1 MSSPPNRPTAHDLI
15 DRREA
20 VKRVTALLGG
30 VALVGGSAL
39 LTGCRDDDA
48 APDSAAA
55 DTAAAPLFSEEE
67 IAFLDEVA
75 DTILPETRTPGAKAA
90 RVGAFMAVAVTDSYR
105 APEQQAFRDGLR
117 LLDERSRAMHA
128 VGFMQATPEQRLAL
142 LEVLDREQY
151 DDTRRRGEER
161 ARRAAAADSAA
172 RADSIARR
180 DSAGAAAR
188 RGAAGAGSRDTSRG
202 GLQGQGPARP
212 VDSTDA
218 AAGAATLP
226 DQRQENDP
234 AADAG
239 TPTAAIVADPPPHYF
254 RMMKELTLVGYFTS
268 EIGYTR
274 AMRYRETPGRFDPC
288 VPHAPGETLWAP
300 HA

>member
-1 MSSPPNRPTAHDLI
+1 MSSENPRTPYDLI

-30 VALVGGSAL
+30 IALVGGGGL

-75 DTILPETRTPGAKAA
+75 DTILPETSTPGAKAA
-90 RVGAFMAVAVTDSYR
+90 KVGAFMAVAVTDSYR

-128 VGFMQATPEQRLAL
+128 VGFLQATPAQRLAL

-180 DSAGAAAR
+180 DSTRASARTGAA
-188 RGAAGAGSRDTSRG
+188 RGGGDTTRG

-218 AAGAATLP
+218 AAGDAHLP

-239 TPTAAIVADPPPHYF
+239 TATAAIVADPPPHYF
-254 RMMKELTLVGYFTS
+254 RMMKELAMVGYFTS

-288 VPHAPGETLWAP
+288 VPHAPGETLWAS